1 MRQEGKLAGMD
12 EAAFEALAL
21 EYAGKLEEFF
31 NAEIARQLEIY
42 GKLEEYERML
52 LYDTQYMSKYLN
64 QTIPGFPAFRM
75 EIFARAKKAITGL

>member
-1 MRQEGKLAGMD
+1 MD
-12 EAAFEALAL
+12 EAAVEALAS

-31 NAEIARQLEIY
+31 NAEVARQLEIY

-75 EIFARAKKAITGL
+75 EIFARAKKAIAGL